1 MRSLPFG
8 EEWIEIIIT
17 LDYVNNLVVGSEDT
31 IRVTERIISSINN
44 VDSESKEIDDIIVL
58 INSIFNQTNF
68 NETHLLKQQEQT
80 KPEKDLQW

>member
-1 MRSLPFG
+1 MSLPFG

>member
-1 MRSLPFG
+1 MQSLPFG

-80 KPEKDLQW
+80 KPKKDLQW